1 MTVTAKAGAGAASHH
16 VSDGT
21 SIVWHQT
28 ACAVCGLQGQT
39 VQAGGTASRRR
50 VSMPR
55 TPLQGLRSKGLSR
68 VPGRLAS
75 TVLRGR
81 RGGNAPSATRHG
93 LLDVP
98 SAPLVVRESQ
108 PVEPGFTYAPT

>member
-39 VQAGGTASRRR
+39 VQAGGTAARRR
-50 VSMPR
+50 VSLPR

-81 RGGNAPSATRHG
+81 RGGNASP
-93 LLDVP
+93 LLDVRHEVAFL
-98 SAPLVVRESQ
+98 SVMTQKEDI
-108 PVEPGFTYAPT
+108 T

>member
-39 VQAGGTASRRR
+39 VRAGRGNGGSPPRLSAAYPFAGAAFEGLEPCAGTTGKHGSERAE
-50 VSMPR
+50 
-55 TPLQGLRSKGLSR
+55 
-68 VPGRLAS
+68 GR
-75 TVLRGR
+75 
-81 RGGNAPSATRHG
+81 
-93 LLDVP
+93 
-98 SAPLVVRESQ
+98 
-108 PVEPGFTYAPT
+108 

>member
-39 VQAGGTASRRR
+39 VQAEGAAARRR
-50 VSMPR
+50 CSLCRVS
-55 TPLQGLRSKGLSR
+55 LC
-68 VPGRLAS
+68 
-75 TVLRGR
+75 
-81 RGGNAPSATRHG
+81 RGG
-93 LLDVP
+93 
-98 SAPLVVRESQ
+98 VRR
-108 PVEPGFTYAPT
+108 A

>member
-16 VSDGT
+16 LSDGT

-39 VQAGGTASRRR
+39 VQAGGTAARRR
-50 VSMPR
+50 VSLPR

-81 RGGNAPSATRHG
+81 RGGNASP
-93 LLDVP
+93 LLDTCLI
-98 SAPLVVRESQ
+98 LVDHPPVRVDS
-108 PVEPGFTYAPT
+108 GA

>member
-39 VQAGGTASRRR
+39 VQAGVAFEGLEPCAGTTGKHGSERAE
-50 VSMPR
+50 
-55 TPLQGLRSKGLSR
+55 
-68 VPGRLAS
+68 GR
-75 TVLRGR
+75 
-81 RGGNAPSATRHG
+81 
-93 LLDVP
+93 
-98 SAPLVVRESQ
+98 
-108 PVEPGFTYAPT
+108 